1 MPRKRRKC
9 WGSSHES
16 DAIAAIPDT
25 PPGLHPP
32 RAARRVRLTP
42 AGLFGML
49 ALLLAVPV
57 LAMLWLGAGGGSAGG
72 PQWPDPRLLS
82 CLVTGSIAA
91 LLSAWIFALRP
102 RGAAVGLF
110 AVSGLATYGF
120 CLGAAA
126 FSLPLELTPLQF
138 WTAAVVN
145 VVAASGFGLAMI
157 ALLAIYP
164 RPLPG
169 HRWIIAAAC
178 VVFPAWTL
186 ACWFPPFEPFVEVH
200 RITLTEMVVILLLAA
215 AQVRHTR
222 SAPVEHGIALWLGVS
237 ITIGAGSFIA
247 LVALPAAVG
256 REALIAE
263 QFGFAFFIII
273 YVALAVALLRYR
285 VFGLGRWAFQLLFLA
300 AAVLGV
306 LAVDAA
312 IILWLAL
319 DPARATGFALML
331 VALAYLPAREWLW
344 AKLVARPQPTEAML
358 FRALADVALAPSHA
372 TRAQAWQRLLTDTF
386 APLEITPAPADRAAA
401 AIIGEGRQL
410 AVPAADGLPAVLL
423 HDRDRG
429 RALFTPA
436 DAAMVEEMRGLITYL
451 GEARSAYDRG
461 VTTERTRIAQD
472 IHDNIGAQLLTA
484 LHAPGGERKNELIRE
499 TIGDLRDVIRN
510 ADAESQSLEALLA
523 DLRIET
529 ADRVELAGL
538 TLEWTGQWTDN
549 DPPTTAPPPR
559 DTLRALRALVREAV
573 SNALRHAEA
582 GRITITV
589 TFEPQWLALDIAD
602 DGKGFDPAMVRDGH
616 GLGNMRGRIAQVG
629 GSFALA
635 SEAEGTRISARLPLS

>member
-1 MPRKRRKC
+1 M
-9 WGSSHES
+9 
-16 DAIAAIPDT
+16 
-25 PPGLHPP
+25 
-32 RAARRVRLTP
+32 RLTP
-42 AGLFGML
+42 AGLFGVL
-49 ALLLAVPV
+49 ALVLAVPV
-57 LAMLWLGAGGGSAGG
+57 LGMLWLGAGGGSEGG
-72 PQWPDPRLLS
+72 AVWPDPRLLS

-126 FSLPLELTPLQF
+126 FNLPLELSPSQF

-157 ALLAIYP
+157 VLLAIYP

-169 HRWIIAAAC
+169 HRWIIAAAS
-178 VVFPAWTL
+178 VVFPVWTL

-200 RITLTEMVVILLLAA
+200 RITLTEMVVILMLAA

-222 SAPVEHGIALWLGVS
+222 SAPVEHAIALWLGVS

-256 REALIAE
+256 RQALIAE
-263 QFGFAFFIII
+263 QYGFAFFIII

-331 VALAYLPAREWLW
+331 VALAYLPVREWLW

-358 FRALADVALAPSHA
+358 FRALADVALAPS
-372 TRAQAWQRLLTDTF
+372 RVDRVQAWERLLTDTF
-386 APLEITPAPADRAAA
+386 APLQITSVAAGGAQAA
-401 AIIGEGRQL
+401 AIIDEGRQL
-410 AVPAADGLPAVLL
+410 AVPATDGLPAALL

-436 DAAMVEEMRGLITYL
+436 DAAMVEEMRGLIAYL

-510 ADAESQSLEALLA
+510 ADAEAQSLEAVLA

-538 TLEWTGQWTDN
+538 TLEWHGD
-549 DPPTTAPPPR
+549 DPPTTSPPPR
-559 DTLRALRALVREAV
+559 DALRALRALVREAV

-582 GRITITV
+582 ARITITV
-589 TFEPQWLALDIAD
+589 TFDPQSLTLEIAD
-602 DGKGFDPAMVRDGH
+602 DGKGFDAAMVREGH

-629 GSFALA
+629 GSFTLT
-635 SEAEGTRISARLPLS
+635 SGAEGTRISARLPL

>member
-1 MPRKRRKC
+1 M
-9 WGSSHES
+9 
-16 DAIAAIPDT
+16 
-25 PPGLHPP
+25 
-32 RAARRVRLTP
+32 RLTP
-42 AGLFGML
+42 AGLFGLL
-49 ALLLAVPV
+49 ALVLAVPV
-57 LAMLWLGAGGGSAGG
+57 LAMGWLGAGGA
-72 PQWPDPRLLS
+72 QWPDPRLLS
-82 CLVTGSIAA
+82 CLATGAMAA

-126 FSLPLELTPLQF
+126 FYLPLELTPPQF

-169 HRWIIAAAC
+169 HRWIMAAAC

-186 ACWFPPFEPFVEVH
+186 ACWFPPFDPFIEVH

-215 AQVRHTR
+215 VQVRHTR
-222 SAPVEHGIALWLGVS
+222 DTPVEHAIALWLGVS

-247 LVALPAAVG
+247 LVALPSAVG
-256 REALIAE
+256 HEALIAE
-263 QFGFAFFIII
+263 AYGFAFFIII

-312 IILWLAL
+312 IVLWLAL

-331 VALAYLPAREWLW
+331 VALAYLPARGWLW

-358 FRALADVALAPSHA
+358 FRALADVALAPS
-372 TRAQAWQRLLTDTF
+372 RADRVQAWERLLTDTF
-386 APLEITPAPADRAAA
+386 APLEITSDPADRAAVT
-401 AIIGEGRQL
+401 IIEEGRWL
-410 AVPAADGLPAVLL
+410 AVPATDGLPAALL

-436 DAAMVEEMRGLITYL
+436 DAALVEEMRGLIAYL

-538 TLEWTGQWTDN
+538 TLQWHGN
-549 DPPTTAPPPR
+549 DPPTDAQLPR
-559 DTLRALRALVREAV
+559 DALRALRALVREAV

-582 GRITITV
+582 GHITITV
-589 TFEPQWLALDIAD
+589 TFEPQWLTLDIAD
-602 DGKGFDPAMVRDGH
+602 DGKGFDPAMVREGH

-629 GSFALA
+629 GSFALT
-635 SEAEGTRISARLPLS
+635 SSAEGTRISARLPLT

>member
-1 MPRKRRKC
+1 MPDL
-9 WGSSHES
+9 S
-16 DAIAAIPDT
+16 
-25 PPGLHPP
+25 PGLHPP
-32 RAARRVRLTP
+32 RTAHHWRLTP
-42 AGLFGML
+42 AGLFGLL
-49 ALLLAVPV
+49 ALALAVPV
-57 LAMLWLGAGGGSAGG
+57 LMMGWLGAGGGSAAGA
-72 PQWPDPRLLS
+72 QWPDPRLLS
-82 CLVTGSIAA
+82 CLATGAIAA

-126 FSLPLELTPLQF
+126 FNLPLELTPSQA
-138 WTAAVVN
+138 WAAAVVN

-178 VVFPAWTL
+178 LVFPAWTL

-200 RITLTEMVVILLLAA
+200 RITLAEMVVILLLAA

-222 SAPVEHGIALWLGVS
+222 RTPVEHAIALWLGAS

-247 LVALPAAVG
+247 LVALPSAVR
-256 REALIAE
+256 REALIPE
-263 QFGFAFFIII
+263 QYGFAFFIII

-312 IILWLAL
+312 IVLWLAL

-331 VALAYLPAREWLW
+331 VALAYLPARGWLW
-344 AKLVARPQPTEAML
+344 ERLVARPQPSEAML
-358 FRALADVALAPSHA
+358 FRALAGVALAPTPAS
-372 TRAQAWQRLLTDTF
+372 RAQAWERLLTDTF
-386 APLEITPAPADRAAA
+386 APLQITPAAAERVQAA
-401 AIIGEGRQL
+401 AIIDEGRSL
-410 AVPAADGLPAVLL
+410 AVPATDGLPAALL
-423 HDRDRG
+423 HDRDRA

-436 DAAMVEEMRGLITYL
+436 DAAMVEEMRGLIAYL

-461 VTTERTRIAQD
+461 VTSERTRIAQD

-538 TLEWTGQWTDN
+538 TLQWHGD
-549 DPPTTAPPPR
+549 DPPTDAQLPR
-559 DTLRALRALVREAV
+559 DALRALRALVREAV

-582 GRITITV
+582 GCITITV
-589 TFEPQWLALDIAD
+589 TFDAQGLALRIVD
-602 DGKGFDPAMVRDGH
+602 DGKGFDPALVREGH

-629 GSFALA
+629 GSFALVTSA
-635 SEAEGTRISARLPLS
+635 DGTRISATLPLA